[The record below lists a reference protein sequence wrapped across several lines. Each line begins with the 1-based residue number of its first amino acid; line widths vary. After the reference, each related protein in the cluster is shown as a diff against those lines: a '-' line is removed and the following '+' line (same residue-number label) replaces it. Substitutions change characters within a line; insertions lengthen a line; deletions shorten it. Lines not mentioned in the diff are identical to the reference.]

1 MKLDEAPI
9 FSMYRL
15 TISTENRKRF
25 LDVGQD
31 NLLTS
36 IKNEPGTLAMYST
49 HLASDTG
56 TNFVF
61 ELYRDEVQY
70 QIHANSPQ
78 FKRYG
83 MVAKD
88 ILLGTEKT
96 KLMPQYLYN
105 EGPFKISENGE
116 RKAVLYHL
124 NIQLSDVKHWQN
136 LLSDAIVD
144 LYHYGRGLLTFYAG
158 TTNEELTDWMILIIY
173 KDQSTVNAMK
183 QSLQDILTEINL
195 KLTKQVLVIDTI
207 VSQDELEFSNDL

>member
-49 HLASDTG
+49 HLASNTG

-83 MVAKD
+83 AVAKD
-88 ILLGTEKT
+88 ILLETEKT
-96 KLMPQYLYN
+96 ILTPQYLYN

-116 RKAVLYHL
+116 
-124 NIQLSDVKHWQN
+124 
-136 LLSDAIVD
+136 
-144 LYHYGRGLLTFYAG
+144 
-158 TTNEELTDWMILIIY
+158 
-173 KDQSTVNAMK
+173 
-183 QSLQDILTEINL
+183 
-195 KLTKQVLVIDTI
+195 
-207 VSQDELEFSNDL
+207 